1 MHKINYTDDIDLS
14 KISRRGSFDKSKLPS
29 EAVRNYCVS
38 VRLNIEE
45 LQLLNIKRGSYKKG
59 EWLRMASL
67 QRLPPAI
74 PAINTKAWRA
84 LTEISQ
90 KLNRIAAHIDGKSK
104 DSHLTHTEL
113 FAVKR
118 QLEELR
124 TNLLSDSIWSLPN
137 EGYAKNSQG

>member
-74 PAINTKAWRA
+74 PAINTKAWKA

>member
-29 EAVRNYCVS
+29 ESVRSYCVS
-38 VRLNIEE
+38 VRLNVEE

-74 PAINTKAWRA
+74 PAINTKAWKA

-104 DSHLTHTEL
+104 DSRLSNTEL

-124 TNLLSDSIWSLPN
+124 TNLLSDMIWSLPN

>member
-29 EAVRNYCVS
+29 ESVRSYCVS
-38 VRLNIEE
+38 VRLNVEE
-45 LQLLNIKRGSYKKG
+45 LQFLNIKRGSYKKG

-74 PAINTKAWRA
+74 PAINTKAWKA